1 MNTNWI
7 EFLKTA
13 GAVLEGSTIC
23 HFGNPAAERQAA
35 ASGSIVADLSYLGV
49 LAFAGEDAQSFL
61 QGQLTNDLRP
71 LTRDQNQYSGY
82 CNPKGRLLASF
93 LVWGEQG
100 NYFLQ
105 LPAALL
111 PTIQKRLS
119 MFILR
124 AKVKAIDASDA
135 SIRLGVQGAAAA
147 EVLRQWWPQLPGVHA
162 TAHSRHGLLLGLP
175 GDRYELLTDPA
186 LAPELWRAL
195 TQVAQPAGAETWTWL
210 EIMNG
215 IPIILP
221 ATQEAFV
228 PQMVNF
234 DAIQAVN
241 FKKGCYPGQEI
252 VARSQYL
259 GTLKRRMYHLQGDGQ
274 PPAAGEDV
282 YNAQDQAVGTI
293 VNAAPASAGG
303 FDALAVLMIESKQAP
318 LHTAGS
324 ASTLRLAELP
334 YATAS

>member
-35 ASGSIVADLSYLGV
+35 VNGSIVADLSYLGV
-49 LAFAGEDAQSFL
+49 LAFAGEDAQGFL

-71 LTRDQNQYSGY
+71 LSREQNQYSGY
-82 CNPKGRLLASF
+82 CSPKGRLLASF
-93 LVWGEQG
+93 LIWGEMG

-111 PTIQKRLS
+111 PAIQKRLS

-135 SIRLGVQGAAAA
+135 SIRLGIQGAAAT
-147 EVLRQWWPQLPGVHA
+147 EVLKQWWPQLPGTHA
-162 TAHSRHGLLLGLP
+162 TAHSEKGLLLGLP
-175 GDRYELLTDPA
+175 GDRYELITDPA

-210 EIMNG
+210 EVMNG
-215 IPIILP
+215 IPTILP

-234 DAIQAVN
+234 DAIQAVS

-259 GTLKRRMYHLQGDGQ
+259 GTLKRRMYHVHGEGQ
-274 PPAAGEDV
+274 APAAGEDV
-282 YNAQDQAVGTI
+282 YNAQDETVGTV
-293 VNAAPASAGG
+293 VNAAPAPAGG
-303 FDALAVLMIESKQAP
+303 FDALAVLMIESKEVP

-324 ASTLRLAELP
+324 ASSLRLAELP
-334 YATAS
+334 YSIAS